1 MAQLG
6 NVVCHTESYIC
17 GQYFCCVVM
26 RQCNKMPEENQMV
39 STLEMQDAKKKEI
52 LVYKIQFQPVLFS
65 IHGFHQDE

>member
-26 RQCNKMPEENQMV
+26 RQCNKMPEENQIV
-39 STLEMQDAKKKEI
+39 STLEMQDAKKRNTA
-52 LVYKIQFQPVLFS
+52 L
-65 IHGFHQDE
+65 